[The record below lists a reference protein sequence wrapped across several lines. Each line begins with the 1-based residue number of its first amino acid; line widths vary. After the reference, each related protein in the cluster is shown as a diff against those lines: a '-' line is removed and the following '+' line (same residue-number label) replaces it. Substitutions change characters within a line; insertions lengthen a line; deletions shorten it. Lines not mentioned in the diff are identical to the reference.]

1 MESGKN
7 RILIDGRAA
16 AEITRTSENQVWVK
30 PLRASCQGCAGSCS
44 LPGSA
49 ASSRE
54 AGIPLTVRDPA
65 KWSPGDRVL
74 LATPES
80 FLLVTSLMV
89 YGLPLLGLL
98 AGAMLG
104 ATSPSRICPNGAR
117 LGPWPEHC
125 SVSALVC
132 GWSAWFA
139 PFLII
144 HREVSR
150 SGPCADLPLTRL
162 NFFTLESPWTA
173 ES

>member
-1 MESGKN
+1 MVEQQ
-7 RILIDGRAA
+7 

-44 LPGSA
+44 LPGGA

-104 ATSPSRICPNGAR
+104 ASLAQSHMPEWREAWSVAGALLGFCSGLWLVRIVRASPYYPSR
-117 LGPWPEHC
+117 
-125 SVSALVC
+125 SVS
-132 GWSAWFA
+132 
-139 PFLII
+139 I
-144 HREVSR
+144 R
-150 SGPCADLPLTRL
+150 PLR
-162 NFFTLESPWTA
+162 
-173 ES
+173 